1 MTAINIIAAV
11 IIVTAAINLVLKNKY
26 FSTCTYMSQLY
37 LVLAIGFSVAA
48 FNSSSWVLLS
58 VGIIAYAAY
67 AYKLIQYLIALRTLP
82 YGLKHVAK
90 RP

>member
-37 LVLAIGFSVAA
+37 LVLAIGFAAAA
-48 FNSSSWVLLS
+48 FDAESWTLLI
-58 VGIIAYAAY
+58 VGILAYGMY
-67 AYKLIQYLIALRTLP
+67 LSKLLQYLIALRTLP